1 MHENPSAIIVSSR
14 PLCRELQQSGQ
25 VTHHR
30 AEPRRVIQERMGC
43 GEVEFCAISHGDAIP
58 LGAGGPRWDG
68 GHCAVAHQAWSK
80 ECWPEPLGDLS
91 FQRAFA
97 ERFACGGDGIEC
109 FSSVLR
115 QTRGQQ
121 FNQVTIL
128 PR

>member
-1 MHENPSAIIVSSR
+1 MHENPSSIIVSSR
-14 PLCRELQQSGQ
+14 LLRRELQQSGE

-30 AEPRRVIQERMGC
+30 AQARRVTQERMRR
-43 GEVEFCAISHGDAIP
+43 GEVEFCAIPHGNSIP
-58 LGAGGPRWDG
+58 LGAGGPRWDR